1 MFDISTV
8 RTDTKKGMYEDLLS
22 FAEGLFYEERDAVAN
37 MGNMASLIYHILP
50 DVNWSGFY
58 LFKEEMLVLG
68 PFHGK
73 PACIRI
79 PLGKGVC
86 GTAAKMKET
95 QLVPDVHAFSGHIA
109 CDGETASEIVIPLI
123 KGGRLV
129 GVLDLDSPVKD
140 RFDEEDQHYLEVLA
154 DKLVMASDL

>member
-8 RTDTKKGMYEDLLS
+8 RTDTKNGMYDDLMS
-22 FAEGLFYEERDAVAN
+22 FAEGLFFEERDAVAN

-50 DVNWSGFY
+50 DVNWAGFY
-58 LFKEEMLVLG
+58 LYKEEMLVLG

-79 PLGKGVC
+79 ALGKGVC
-86 GTAAKMKET
+86 GTAAKTLET
-95 QLVPDVHAFSGHIA
+95 QLVPDVHAFAGHIA
-109 CDGETASEIVIPLI
+109 CDGETASEIVIPLAKDGKLI
-123 KGGRLV
+123 

-140 RFDEEDQHYLEVLA
+140 RFDEEDQRYLEVLA
-154 DKLVMASDL
+154 DKFMMASDL